1 MVYWS
6 LTSYLTSIR
15 VDKEKT
21 EFTQEIPAFAALSK
35 KSPKGQGPKGT
46 PPFPQERKVKIIL
59 SWLYWRCPELLTP
72 RSCSRRQSWCASTAV
87 YGTRGTGSGHP
98 QGREHH
104 LRPGGLAACPRSSQ
118 PATWAPK
125 CKLEASGVLK
135 TICIIGLILHE
146 AMRRQKTLKGS
157 QLTGRHVCSGVG
169 RHIFQSP

>member
-6 LTSYLTSIR
+6 LTSYLTSLR

-46 PPFPQERKVKIIL
+46 PSFPQKRKVKITL
-59 SWLYWRCPELLTP
+59 SWLYWRCPELLTSAQLFKAAEP
-72 RSCSRRQSWCASTAV
+72 MRLGRCLR
-87 YGTRGTGSGHP
+87 YTRDRSGHP

-157 QLTGRHVCSGVG
+157 QLTGRHVRSGVG